1 MMVELEAECVIEAP
15 TSLVWQ
21 ILADLD
27 TYSEWNPFTQQI
39 VLADGKAIGSPVKL
53 HVTLG
58 KQSIVQKEVLSEWD
72 DNRRVMAWVVNVWCL
87 LRTERI
93 QQVTDEGGGKS
104 RYYNRLKLSGLL
116 THLIVFL
123 YGKDM
128 QSGFDSVARSLKE
141 RCEAM
146 YSKLRS

>member
-1 MMVELEAECVIEAP
+1 MMVQLEAECVIEAP

-27 TYSEWNPFTQQI
+27 TYSEWNLFTKQI
-39 VLADGKAIGSPVKL
+39 VIADGKAIGSPVKL

-72 DNRRVMAWVVNVWCL
+72 DNKHVMAWVVNMCCF

-93 QQVTDEGGGKS
+93 QQVTDEGCGKS
-104 RYYNRLKLSGLL
+104 RYYNRLKLSGFL
-116 THLIVFL
+116 THLIVVL

-146 YSKLRS
+146 YSKSRS